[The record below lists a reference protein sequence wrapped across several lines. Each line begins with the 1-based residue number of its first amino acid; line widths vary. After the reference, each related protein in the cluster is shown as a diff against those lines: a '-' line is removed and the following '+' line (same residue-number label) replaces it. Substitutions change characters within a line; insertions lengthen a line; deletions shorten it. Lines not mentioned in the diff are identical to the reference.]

1 MNLHDFKVKDINGN
15 EFDFSQL
22 AGKKILIVNTASE
35 CGYTP
40 HFAQLEELHKEF
52 GGDDFE
58 VIGFPS
64 NDFGAQDPGSD
75 VEIASFCQVK
85 YGVTFPMM
93 SKIVIL
99 GDNAHPIYKWLQSQ
113 SGTEVKWNFQKFLID
128 ENGDF
133 VKEIAHNISPID
145 EEIVNWILEIKKSN

>member
-1 MNLHDFKVKDINGN
+1 MNLHNFKATDIKGN
-15 EFDFSQL
+15 EFDFSEL
-22 AGKKILIVNTASE
+22 AGKKILLVNTASE

-40 HFAQLEELHKEF
+40 HFAQLEELHQEF
-52 GGDDFE
+52 GGSHFE

-75 VEIASFCQVK
+75 SEIETFCQVN

-93 SKIVIL
+93 SKVGVL

-113 SGTEVKWNFQKFLID
+113 SDTIVKWNFQKFLID
-128 ENGDF
+128 ENGNF
-133 VKEIAHNISPID
+133 VKEIAHSVSPID
-145 EEIVNWILEIKKSN
+145 EEIVTWILG